1 MKGDEAMS
9 LTDYERE
16 TIINMNDGEPIARIY
31 TAQRRV
37 ITRLK
42 NNPAAVLVDEGTH
55 EGSVWARFTI
65 PAELVSFRSVR
76 RQVELTDE
84 QRQARSEAM
93 RELRERGK
101 LGSAKTA

>member
-1 MKGDEAMS
+1 MS

-16 TIINMNDGEPIARIY
+16 TIVNMNDGESTARIY
-31 TAQRRV
+31 TAQRRL

-55 EGSVWARFTI
+55 EGSAWARFTI

-76 RQVELTDE
+76 IKRELTDE
-84 QRQARSEAM
+84 QRQAAAERLRRGREVMRQDAEAM
-93 RELRERGK
+93 
-101 LGSAKTA
+101 A

>member
-1 MKGDEAMS
+1 MS

-16 TIINMNDGEPIARIY
+16 TVISFSDGDGLAHVY

-37 ITRLK
+37 ITKLK
-42 NNPAAVLVDEGTH
+42 NNPAAELVDEGTH

-65 PAELVSFRSVR
+65 PAGLVSFRSVR

-93 RELRERGK
+93 RELRERGR
-101 LGSAKTA
+101 LGGAKTA